1 MIPTFPEFKSLEPT
15 DREAVEAVVHTFP
28 PNSDLNFTNLYAW
41 DAQVSY
47 LHGNLAVQFTEY
59 DVGEVPF
66 FSFTGPHCPVKSA
79 LQLLEL
85 AETQCRSAQLRLVP
99 ENAAQELSRAGFALT
114 ADEAA
119 TDYMFA
125 VDQIAG
131 MHEWTRH
138 SIRRRIRQFAAR
150 HPDYTVR
157 HAPLHDI
164 DAGEFRGLFALW
176 AARKG
181 YASPQASHEYLA
193 FERFLRSADPRV
205 ETIGLYVGARL
216 IGFSSFELLP
226 CGTAI
231 VHFSKADNAFH
242 GGACSLLYWEEARLL
257 LDRNVT
263 HYNWGSDLGLPSL
276 RQSKQKYKPSHFL
289 KKFTVSHGS
298 AVPPAPTFRRMT
310 TA

>member
-1 MIPTFPEFKSLEPT
+1 MIPTFPEFKSLEST
-15 DREAVEAVVHTFP
+15 DREAVESVVHTFP

-41 DAQVSY
+41 DARVSS

-59 DVGEVPF
+59 DVGDGPF
-66 FSFTGPHCPVKSA
+66 FSFIGSHYPVNSA

-85 AETQCRSAQLRLVP
+85 AEAQYRSAQLRLVP
-99 ENAAQELSRAGFALT
+99 ENAALELEKAGFALT
-114 ADEAA
+114 PDDAA

-125 VDQIAG
+125 VDHIAG
-131 MHEWTRH
+131 MHEWPQH
-138 SIRRRIRQFAAR
+138 SVRRRIRQFAAR
-150 HPDYTVR
+150 HPEYTVR
-157 HAPLHDI
+157 YALLPDI
-164 DAGEFRGLFALW
+164 DVDEFRGLFALW
-176 AARKG
+176 AALKG

-216 IGFSSFELLP
+216 IGFSTFELLP

-257 LDRNVT
+257 LDRSVT
-263 HYNWGSDLGLPSL
+263 HYNWGSDLGLPRL
-276 RQSKQKYKPSHFL
+276 RQSKQKYRPCHFI
-289 KKFTVSHGS
+289 KKFTVSQGS
-298 AVPPAPTFRRMT
+298 AVPPTPTFRRMT